1 MRTLYP
7 FRQEGKLLPLIIERA
22 DQRKIV
28 EIIGLIFREHGR
40 GE

>member
-28 EIIGLIFREHGR
+28 GKLLD
-40 GE
+40 